1 MGLSDCDGAAM
12 IDVVSSLPREK
23 SKGSGPLG
31 QAMDQ
36 KETEE

>member
-12 IDVVSSLPREK
+12 IDVISSLPREK
-23 SKGSGPLG
+23 SKGSAPKG

-36 KETEE
+36 KESKE